1 MLMAVIIDER
11 HQNMFEFFYGAAW
24 TTALLILFR
33 TLNIHV
39 FLRII
44 RNEQKY

>member
-1 MLMAVIIDER
+1 MKDIKTCLS
-11 HQNMFEFFYGAAW
+11 FFYGAAW